1 MSDGDVK
8 GAELSMRPAALE
20 TFIGYLREIA
30 PHPERQITPQSHF
43 VDDLDFDAI
52 AFSCL
57 GLMMAERYGI
67 GGVSSASLQFENL
80 TVEAFFEKCILHV
93 LGVEPNH

>member
-20 TFIGYLREIA
+20 AFISYLREIA
-30 PHPERQITPQSHF
+30 PYPERQITRQSHF
-43 VDDLDFDAI
+43 VDDLGFDAI
-52 AFSCL
+52 AFSRL
-57 GLMMAERYGI
+57 GLMVAERYGI
-67 GGVSSASLQFENL
+67 GGVSSTSLQSEHL